1 MVRTARLR
9 LEVFGEV
16 GLEGRG
22 RLGLQ
27 RGTDWSEGGVSGGR
41 GLFLNMSFVCGG
53 SRGTPVY

>member
-1 MVRTARLR
+1 MVRTMRVRPR
-9 LEVFGEV
+9 LEVFGAV

-41 GLFLNMSFVCGG
+41 
-53 SRGTPVY
+53 RWKRR

>member
-1 MVRTARLR
+1 MRVVRIARLR

-41 GLFLNMSFVCGG
+41 
-53 SRGTPVY
+53 RWKRR